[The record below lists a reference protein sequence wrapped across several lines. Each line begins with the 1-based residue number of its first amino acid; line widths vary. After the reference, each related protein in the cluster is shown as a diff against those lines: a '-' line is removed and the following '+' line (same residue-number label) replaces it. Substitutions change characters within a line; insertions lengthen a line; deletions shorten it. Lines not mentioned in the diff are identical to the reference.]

1 MRSFLTPPLDDPWR
15 DWKINPVGNAL
26 ALYGIYWY
34 IAKIVVPIVGGLVFG
49 IDLRGGK
56 FFP

>member
-15 DWKINPVGNAL
+15 DWKINGHAAL
-26 ALYGIYWY
+26 VLYGTYWY
-34 IAKIVVPIVGGLVFG
+34 VGKIVVPMVGGLFFG
-49 IDLRGGK
+49 IDLQGK